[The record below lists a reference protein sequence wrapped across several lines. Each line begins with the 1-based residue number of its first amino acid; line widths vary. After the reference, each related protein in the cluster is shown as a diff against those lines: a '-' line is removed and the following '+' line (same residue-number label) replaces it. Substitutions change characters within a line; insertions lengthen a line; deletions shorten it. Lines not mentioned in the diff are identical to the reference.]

1 MSPSAS
7 LAMTFGIVAADTAL
21 VLACR
26 FVAREPF
33 MTIDRRLAAA
43 WSAIYRATGAAAL
56 DRAINR
62 RRDARD
68 VDTFAGLAETLGAA
82 GMTGPAARCR
92 DTAARIRTRST

>member
-1 MSPSAS
+1 MTQPVAF
-7 LAMTFGIVAADTAL
+7 AMTFGIVAADLAL
-21 VLACR
+21 VLACC
-26 FVAREPF
+26 FVKREPF
-33 MTIDRRLAAA
+33 MTIDRWLAAA

-68 VDTFAGLAETLGAA
+68 VDTFAGLAETLDAA

-92 DTAARIRTRST
+92 DTAARIRARST